1 MAVTY
6 TLVSYQN
13 LDGTRIGN
21 IGEPG
26 NNNIHARVLIDA
38 TVARA
43 ANEVVYILDS
53 TSTFDENWAP
63 QLMHFGGDDSISTA
77 PLAHVGLYAQVQDQ
91 FITVDQEYLASGL
104 SLGNATYGLASMPIV
119 TRGRRLYDGLE
130 ARSFAHVSN
139 RQYWIGIMLAD
150 ATLAT
155 GIGTVHLSIQGSS
168 QGIGQPISSNNG
180 A

>member
-63 QLMHFGGDDSISTA
+63 QLMHFSGEDIGTN

-91 FITVDQEYLASGL
+91 FITVDEEYLAS
-104 SLGNATYGLASMPIV
+104 SLDLGSATYDLAGMPAA

-150 ATLAT
+150 AILAT